1 MKYHTFQTR
10 TAFIFLFAVCFLAV
24 SIRAAQA
31 FEPVRPAIVSPR
43 LTASGGANP
52 AHTGLGIDT
61 LSTNPAALAFAEREL
76 RILGVSAAVSG
87 QFTEIPG
94 ILDSEDIADAV
105 IQSVRKNSGVYF
117 GLDATGPL
125 SLAYVNRNFGL
136 GIFNRTFASADAAAI
151 TSGRIAI
158 GEEILITGGFGFKLL
173 ETRNHELSLG
183 IQGKA
188 FVQLP
193 FSEEGSITSLIEKFK
208 GFSLDEQP
216 ADTAFGIGFDAGI
229 LYRFAGCLSAG
240 LVCRD
245 IYTPV
250 FYSSYD
256 SLAALK
262 DGRKA
267 SSGHTTMDRQLAAG
281 ISWSAPI
288 PRSWHTVTGFTASL
302 GYSDLLSI
310 ADPLAR
316 NPVLNVTLGAEATF
330 FHILSLRAG
339 IHDTYPAVGLGLNLR
354 VIRLDLAVYGEE
366 LGLEPGERGVFN
378 AAVGLSFGF

>member
-1 MKYHTFQTR
+1 MSR
-10 TAFIFLFAVCFLAV
+10 
-24 SIRAAQA
+24 SG
-31 FEPVRPAIVSPR
+31 RPWSAR
-43 LTASGGANP
+43 
-52 AHTGLGIDT
+52 GLRR
-61 LSTNPAALAFAEREL
+61 PAALAFAEREL

-87 QFTEIPG
+87 QFAEIPG

-173 ETRNHELSLG
+173 ETKNHELSLG

-245 IYTPV
+245 VYTPV